1 MRKHPVLS
9 FAILAI
15 APTWAI
21 QFLFLAM
28 GWELF
33 PAKLAELFILLGAA
47 TLVTA
52 RISGRAG
59 VRRLFSGVLRWRIG
73 MRWYAMTVLA
83 MPALTLTVAAAAG
96 SLRMP
101 AGGVLKEV
109 LFYLLLT
116 LVVGA
121 LLGNLWEETAWA
133 GFVQSRLMDRHGLLR
148 GSLLTAVPYG
158 LIHLPLAFE
167 EHGLYGTSARDVA
180 ITWTVLIF
188 SAPFVRYL
196 YGVTLLGTGGS
207 LLAAALMHASFN
219 ASGAL
224 ASVHGWW
231 PSYVALILLTVALA
245 ATRQARVDDRGY
257 ASAGSVSTLT
267 R

>member
-15 APTWAI
+15 VPTWAI
-21 QFLFLAM
+21 QFLFLAL

-33 PAKLAELFILLGAA
+33 PAKVAELGILLGAA

-59 VRRLFSGVLRWRIG
+59 VRRLFSGLVKWRIG
-73 MRWYAMTVLA
+73 ARWYALAVLA
-83 MPALTLTVAAAAG
+83 LPALTLTVAAAAG

-101 AGGVLKEV
+101 AGGVLREILLY
-109 LFYLLLT
+109 LFIT
-116 LVVGA
+116 LVFGA
-121 LLGNLWEETAWA
+121 LLGNLWEEAAWA
-133 GFVQSRLMDRHGLLR
+133 GFAQSRLMDRNGLLR
-148 GSLLTAVPYG
+148 GSLLTAVPYA

-167 EHGLYGTSARDVA
+167 ERGLAGTSARDVA
-180 ITWTVLIF
+180 ITWTVLIL
-188 SAPFVRYL
+188 SAPFARYL
-196 YGVTLLGTGGS
+196 YGATLLGTGGS
-207 LLAAALMHASFN
+207 VLAVAMIHASFN
-219 ASGAL
+219 ASGEL

-231 PSYVALILLTVALA
+231 PSYVALVLLTVAVA
-245 ATRQARVDDRGY
+245 VTRQARLDDRGY